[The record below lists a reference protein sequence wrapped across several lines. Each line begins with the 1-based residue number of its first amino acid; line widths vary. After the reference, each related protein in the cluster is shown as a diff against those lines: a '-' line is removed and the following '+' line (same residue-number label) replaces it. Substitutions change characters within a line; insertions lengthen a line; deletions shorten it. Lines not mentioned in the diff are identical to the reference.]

1 MSTTSTVVYTARTRT
16 VGGRESGITR
26 SSDGLLDLRLA
37 APGTA
42 RIGANPEQLFAAA
55 WSACLGSE
63 IARAA
68 RARQLAL
75 PSDVVI
81 GAEMDLITRGD
92 NHFLRVRFNVTIPGV
107 DHEVARSLVDEAHQT
122 CPYSKATRGKIE
134 VSICLGACRELPA
147 RPLTISHNS

>member
-1 MSTTSTVVYTARTRT
+1 MSTKSKVVYTARTRT
-16 VGGRESGITR
+16 IGGRESGTTR

-68 RARQLAL
+68 QARQLAL
-75 PSDVVI
+75 PPDVVI
-81 GAEMDLITRGD
+81 DAEMDLITGEH
-92 NHFLRVRFNVTIPGV
+92 NHFLRVRFNVTMPGV
-107 DHEVARSLVDEAHQT
+107 EHEVARSLVDEAHQT
-122 CPYSKATRGKIE
+122 CPYSTATRGNIE
-134 VSICLGACRELPA
+134 VSINLV
-147 RPLTISHNS
+147 

>member
-1 MSTTSTVVYTARTRT
+1 MSTKSKVVYTARTRT
-16 VGGRESGITR
+16 IGGRENGTTR

-55 WSACLGSE
+55 WSACLGSK

-68 RARQLAL
+68 QARQLAL

-81 GAEMDLITRGD
+81 DAEMDLITGEH
-92 NHFLRVRFNVTIPGV
+92 NHFLRVRFNITMPGV
-107 DHEVARSLVDEAHQT
+107 EHEVARSLVDEAHQT
-122 CPYSKATRGKIE
+122 CPYSTATRGNIE
-134 VSICLGACRELPA
+134 VSINLV
-147 RPLTISHNS
+147 

>member
-1 MSTTSTVVYTARTRT
+1 MSTKSKVVYTARTRT
-16 VGGRESGITR
+16 IGGRESGTTR

-68 RARQLAL
+68 QARQVAL

-81 GAEMDLITRGD
+81 DAEMDLITGEH
-92 NHFLRVRFNVTIPGV
+92 NHFLRVRFNVTMPGV
-107 DHEVARSLVDEAHQT
+107 EHEVARSLVDEAHQT
-122 CPYSKATRGKIE
+122 CPYSTATRGNIE
-134 VSICLGACRELPA
+134 VSVNLV
-147 RPLTISHNS
+147 

>member
-1 MSTTSTVVYTARTRT
+1 MSTKSKVVYTARTRT
-16 VGGRESGITR
+16 VGGRESGTAR

-68 RARQLAL
+68 QERRLAL

-81 GAEMDLITRGD
+81 DAEMDLITGGD
-92 NHFLRVRFNVTIPGV
+92 NHFLRVRFNVTMPGV
-107 DHEVARSLVDEAHQT
+107 EHEVARSLVDKAHQT
-122 CPYSKATRGKIE
+122 CPYSRATRGNIE
-134 VSICLGACRELPA
+134 VSINLV
-147 RPLTISHNS
+147 

>member
-1 MSTTSTVVYTARTRT
+1 MSTKSKVVYTARTRT
-16 VGGRESGITR
+16 IGGRESGTTR

-68 RARQLAL
+68 QARQLAL

-81 GAEMDLITRGD
+81 DAEMDLITGEH
-92 NHFLRVRFNVTIPGV
+92 NHFLRVRFNVTMPGV
-107 DHEVARSLVDEAHQT
+107 EHEVARSMVDEAHQT
-122 CPYSKATRGKIE
+122 CPYSTATRGNIE
-134 VSICLGACRELPA
+134 VSINLV
-147 RPLTISHNS
+147 